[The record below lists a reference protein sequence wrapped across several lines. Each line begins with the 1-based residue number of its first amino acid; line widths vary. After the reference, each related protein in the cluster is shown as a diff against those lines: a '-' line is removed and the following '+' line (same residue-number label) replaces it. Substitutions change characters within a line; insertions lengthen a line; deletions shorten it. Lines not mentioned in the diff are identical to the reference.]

1 MVAGVIH
8 ISDQFE
14 LNQESAF
21 AAEQDHEKQSTTTV
35 WNTNQPEV
43 GKCQEDDSR
52 YFLFADF
59 CKLISLLQFRYSV
72 ISCGWWMHS
81 VF

>member
-14 LNQESAF
+14 LNQESA
-21 AAEQDHEKQSTTTV
+21 AEQDEKSTTTD
-35 WNTNQPEV
+35 WNTETRQPEV

-52 YFLFADF
+52 YFLFMDF
-59 CKLISLLQFRYSV
+59 FLQTHHSFYSFV
-72 ISCGWWMHS
+72 IPLS
-81 VF
+81 